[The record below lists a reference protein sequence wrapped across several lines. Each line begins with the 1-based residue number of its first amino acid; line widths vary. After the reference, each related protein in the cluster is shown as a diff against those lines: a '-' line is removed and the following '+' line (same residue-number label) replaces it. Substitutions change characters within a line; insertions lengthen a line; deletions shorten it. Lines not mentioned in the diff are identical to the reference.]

1 MLSLGNPGQVVTSKV
16 LTGSKEALLSVHAQH
31 VFFPECEYLAT
42 VVWPDGFIALH
53 GGLLFSLT
61 PGSKA

>member
-1 MLSLGNPGQVVTSKV
+1 MLSLGNPGQVVSSKV

-31 VFFPECEYLAT
+31 VFFPEETST